1 MCLPSLVNI
10 LMLVDCFSLGVGLN
24 TMALIVPE
32 DLVEILDEVKSW
44 SPLAMVSAP
53 LAPEATSP

>member
-1 MCLPSLVNI
+1 MCFPSLVNI

-32 DLVEILDEVKSW
+32 DLVEILDEVKSC
-44 SPLAMVSAP
+44 SPLAIVNAP
-53 LAPEATSP
+53 LDPEATSP